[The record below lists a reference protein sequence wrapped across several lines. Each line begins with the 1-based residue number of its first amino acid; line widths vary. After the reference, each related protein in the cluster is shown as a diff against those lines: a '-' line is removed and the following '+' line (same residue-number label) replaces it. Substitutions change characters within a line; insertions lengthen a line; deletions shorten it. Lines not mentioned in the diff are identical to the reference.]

1 MMSSGGAL
9 VNMYTTK
16 PASPTITPT
25 SASLN
30 PAANANCNAAAS
42 YLGLWSNT
50 GFCSSAS
57 PSYPYAQAPGTAPA
71 PYSKATGAVAVRQ
84 VHGRWC
90 RKGFVQLG
98 EEVETA
104 LTSGLSAL
112 RSAYAYAY
120 GFECTSGNLAWL
132 RRKVEEAVDED
143 MEDE

>member
-1 MMSSGGAL
+1 MS
-9 VNMYTTK
+9 V
-16 PASPTITPT
+16 
-25 SASLN
+25 LN
-30 PAANANCNAAAS
+30 GRISIQQPLRS
-42 YLGLWSNT
+42 T
-50 GFCSSAS
+50 
-57 PSYPYAQAPGTAPA
+57 SYPYAQAPGTAPA